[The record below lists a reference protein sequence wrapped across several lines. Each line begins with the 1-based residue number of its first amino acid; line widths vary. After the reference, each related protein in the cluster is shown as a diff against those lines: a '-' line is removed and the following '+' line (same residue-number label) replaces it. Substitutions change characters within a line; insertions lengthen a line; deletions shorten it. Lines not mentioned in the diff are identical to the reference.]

1 MAYLMNNVVITSIVV
16 KFTVNAASKKKD
28 LKKVVAK
35 VIPKRRNDGR
45 KVVKSSLVSRL
56 LKRISIFNPWL
67 TFPAKRNLGCRVKIK
82 NSPDFM

>member
-45 KVVKSSLVSRL
+45 NVVKSSLVSLL

-67 TFPAKRNLGCRVKIK
+67 AFPAKRNLGC
-82 NSPDFM
+82 SGS

>member
-16 KFTVNAASKKKD
+16 KFTVKAASKKKD

-45 KVVKSSLVSRL
+45 KVVKSSLVSLL

-67 TFPAKRNLGCRVKIK
+67 TFPAKSNLRCSRI
-82 NSPDFM
+82 